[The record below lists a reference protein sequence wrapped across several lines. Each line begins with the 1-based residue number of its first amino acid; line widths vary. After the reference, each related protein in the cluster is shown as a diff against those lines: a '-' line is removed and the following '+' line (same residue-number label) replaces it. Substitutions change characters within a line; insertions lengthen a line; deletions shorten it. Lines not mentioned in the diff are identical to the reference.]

1 MKNSIKLS
9 FKCNVNSTAH
19 VYEVPLLGELCKSS
33 QTALECRESLDGM
46 GNLVGIRLNR
56 FYCDVPEEIF

>member
-1 MKNSIKLS
+1 
-9 FKCNVNSTAH
+9 VNSTAH

-46 GNLVGIRLNR
+46 GNLVGIRLNW